1 MHQSNK
7 HALGKSFSKKEISLF
22 NAKCIFWLKIRY
34 IKILCT
40 LLLNL
45 KMSFVFITRNTQ
57 YTVYFPHPSLIDD
70 FDSTYH
76 IINYFSHLSC
86 VNIFSIKVTL
96 FFRIFVRFYKNL
108 FYTIYY
114 HHIL

>member
-7 HALGKSFSKKEISLF
+7 HALDL
-22 NAKCIFWLKIRY
+22 AKRKLVCSTQNVFFLLKTWY

>member
-7 HALGKSFSKKEISLF
+7 HASALTERKLVCSAQNVIFS
-22 NAKCIFWLKIRY
+22 LKTWY
-34 IKILCT
+34 IKILYT

-76 IINYFSHLSC
+76 IINYFSHLCC
-86 VNIFSIKVTL
+86 VNIFSIKVTP
-96 FFRIFVRFYKNL
+96 FFRIFVSL
-108 FYTIYY
+108 
-114 HHIL
+114 